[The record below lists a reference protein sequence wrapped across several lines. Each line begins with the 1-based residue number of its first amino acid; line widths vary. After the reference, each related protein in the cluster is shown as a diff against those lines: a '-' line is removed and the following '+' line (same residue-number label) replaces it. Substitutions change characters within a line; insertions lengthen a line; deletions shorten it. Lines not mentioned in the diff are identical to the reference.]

1 MKRTGEEFIQLQIH
15 VPVQVEQK
23 AKRLAEEAGLS
34 VSEYFG
40 ELVMKIAGG
49 QEGIPPEREG
59 D

>member
-1 MKRTGEEFIQLQIH
+1 MKRTGEDIIHLQID
-15 VPVQVEQK
+15 VPVQIEQK

-40 ELVMKIAGG
+40 ELVMKIADGL
-49 QEGIPPEREG
+49 EGIPLEREG